1 MLCTDILVPAGEP
14 ELAFIQAWNRLVD
27 EKESYFLELRHT
39 MDGRDL
45 MHAYRAREL
54 IRQVQ
59 EVGHIDTIPYG
70 LMLKTLDH
78 FEISMDVSIV
88 VIFLAGIIT
97 EYPLKRFF

>member
-1 MLCTDILVPAGEP
+1 M
-14 ELAFIQAWNRLVD
+14 QR
-27 EKESYFLELRHT
+27 
-39 MDGRDL
+39 
-45 MHAYRAREL
+45 
-54 IRQVQ
+54 
-59 EVGHIDTIPYG
+59 IPYG